1 MRLLRLALVQF
12 RRDWRAGELRLLGL
26 ALIIA
31 VAGLTSVDFFTDR
44 VRQLTE
50 LQATELLAADLV
62 IGSAEPF
69 QPEFLAQAEALGLK
83 TALTTSFRSIAVHGE
98 RLELAE
104 VKAVQADYPLRG
116 QLRVAD
122 ELFAQEYQTT
132 TTPAPGT
139 VWLDSRLFQALG
151 VAVGAQVK
159 LGAATLVADRVLT
172 YEPDRGGDMF
182 NIAPRLL
189 LSLTDLEATA
199 LIAPGSRA
207 RYRLLLAGDN
217 AALREF
223 RALTERHATYDIQG
237 LRDARPELRS
247 ALERAEQF
255 LGLAVLVSIALA
267 GLAIALAAQR
277 YAIRH
282 YDACALMRCFGAT
295 PGLVV
300 RIHVIQLLLT
310 ALLYGTLGCALGYL
324 GQTGLAALLQELVN
338 RPLPAPAL
346 TPLPGGLAAAV
357 LTTLGFAL
365 PQILR
370 LQQVSS
376 MRVLRRDL
384 APLPAPNL
392 SVYLAATACLLLLA
406 LWLSGRER
414 LFLYGCVALAL
425 TALSAWL
432 TALLAIHCLDKW
444 RGWLGAATRFGLS
457 NIVRRG
463 RLSAV
468 QILAI
473 SLGMMLLTLLA
484 LLRTELLA
492 DWRARLPAATPNYF
506 LINIQPQEVDAVRQF
521 LQARTGLAAPA
532 HPLVRA
538 RLLSINGKAVNPDDY
553 QDERAQRLLRRTFN
567 LSVAETLQ
575 HDNRLEQGAWWDS
588 ASAGLF
594 SFEQD
599 FAATLDI
606 SLGDRLEFRI
616 AGARVAGTVANTRRV
631 DWDTFNVNFFVLA
644 SPATLSGHPTT
655 YITSFHLPPAR
666 RPVLNELIKNWPSV
680 TVFDVD
686 TIIRQV
692 RLVMEQVVR
701 AIEFISGFTL
711 LAGIVVLLAALQTT
725 HAERRRETALLTT
738 LGARRGQVLSGLLAE
753 FTVLGLLA
761 GLVAALNATVAEYL
775 LAAYVFRMDFSF
787 SPLVWLVTPLLCTA
801 ITIGA
806 GLAGTRKALS
816 TPPMLTLRQS

>member
-1 MRLLRLALVQF
+1 MRLLQLALVQLK
-12 RRDWRAGELRLLGL
+12 RDWRAGELRLLGL

-44 VRQLTE
+44 VKRLTE
-50 LQATELLAADLV
+50 VQATELLAADLV
-62 IGSAEPF
+62 IGAAQPF
-69 QPEFLAQAEALGLK
+69 APEFIEQAQALGLNS
-83 TALTTSFRSIAVHGE
+83 ALTVSFRSVVVHGE
-98 RLELAE
+98 QLELSE
-104 VKAVQADYPLRG
+104 VKAVQAGYPLRG
-116 QLRVAD
+116 QLQVAD
-122 ELFAQEYQTT
+122 ELFAREYQTT
-132 TTPAPGT
+132 ITPAPGT
-139 VWLDSRLFQALG
+139 VWLDSRLLQALE
-151 VAVGAQVK
+151 VTVGAQVK
-159 LGAATLVADRVLT
+159 LGATTLVVDKVLT

-207 RYRLLLAGDN
+207 TYRLLLAGDN

-223 RALTERHATYDIQG
+223 RTLTEQYAAYEIRGI
-237 LRDARPELRS
+237 RDARPELRS
-247 ALERAEQF
+247 ALERAEQL

-282 YDACALMRCFGAT
+282 YDSCALMRCFGAT

-300 RIHVIQLLLT
+300 RIHVMQMLLI
-310 ALLYGTLGCALGYL
+310 ALVCGAIGCALGYL
-324 GQTGLAALLQELVN
+324 GQTGLVILLQGLVN
-338 RPLPAPAL
+338 RPLPPPAAAPL
-346 TPLPGGLAAAV
+346 VGGLAAAV

-370 LQQVSS
+370 LKNISA

-384 APLPAPNL
+384 TPLPLHNFG
-392 SVYLAATACLLLLA
+392 VYLMATGCLLLLA
-406 LWLSGRER
+406 LWLSGREQ

-432 TALLAIHCLDKW
+432 TATLVICCLDKW
-444 RGWLGAATRFGLS
+444 RGRLGAATRFGLS

-473 SLGMMLLTLLA
+473 SLGVMLLTLLA
-484 LLRTELLA
+484 LLRTDLLA
-492 DWRARLPAATPNYF
+492 NWRERLPATTPNYF

-521 LQARTGLAAPA
+521 LQARTGLSALA

-553 QDERAQRLLRRTFN
+553 QDERAQRFLRRTFN

-575 HDNRLEQGAWWDS
+575 NDNRLEQGEWWDS
-588 ASAGLF
+588 ASEGLF

-644 SPATLSGHPTT
+644 SPATLAGYPTT
-655 YITSFHLPPAR
+655 YITSFHLPREHKPA
-666 RPVLNELIKNWPSV
+666 LNELIKNWPSI

-686 TIIRQV
+686 TIVRQV

-701 AIEFISGFTL
+701 AVEFIAGFTL

-725 HAERRRETALLTT
+725 HDERRRETALLTT
-738 LGARRGQVLSGLLAE
+738 LGARRSQILTGLFTE
-753 FTVLGLLA
+753 FAVLGLSA